1 MIIAKQT
8 CYTSSLLGV
17 VVDNYISHSQWVG
30 SLLHDREH
38 TPCVITCSKPNGW
51 EKEAYNGFHKV
62 VQHCQISF

>member
-38 TPCVITCSKPNGW
+38 TPCEIGRASCRDRV
-51 EKEAYNGFHKV
+51 YV
-62 VQHCQISF
+62 LV